1 MEVFD
6 LMLAVLLIQTLI
18 ICFLAY
24 RLRKPDIPPT
34 TVRNQV
40 KEDTS
45 AQTDDD
51 DDVRLRAR
59 PTKTH
64 RSNYKYYVIFKAPSF
79 PPGIYK
85 CTWDDILQLL
95 PDKVYPA
102 KGLKL
107 KGAHNLEEAC
117 GHWNHYRRFYSLEI

>member
-1 MEVFD
+1 MEAFD

-34 TVRNQV
+34 TVRNLV
-40 KEDTS
+40 KEDIS

-51 DDVRLRAR
+51 DDFRPRPRA
-59 PTKTH
+59 TKAH
-64 RSNYKYYVIFKAPSF
+64 RSHFKYYVIYKASTF

-85 CTWDDILQLL
+85 CTWDEVLALM
-95 PDKVYPA
+95 PNRVYPA
-102 KGLKL
+102 KGVAL
-107 KGAHNLEEAC
+107 KGANSIEEATTM
-117 GHWNHYRRFYSLEI
+117 WRQYRQFSCLEY